1 MLADYGTKMDMVDE
15 AIYYFRAN
23 VLFSSFEFKGPAD
36 KVHVYLTVFVQQCLV
51 RACADPSKTRSEI
64 ESALTLLAG
73 ANPPI
78 PGEAGFLL
86 PGAYFSAVPVTEQE
100 RLRQY
105 LKQLRQ
111 ATVTRFTPH
120 IFNADGKVSK
130 WWSQFSKR
138 KFMGIA
144 TA

>member
-1 MLADYGTKMDMVDE
+1 MDMVDE
-15 AIYYFRAN
+15 AIYFFRAN

-36 KVHVYLTVFVQQCLV
+36 RAHVYLTVFVQQCLV
-51 RACADPSKTRSEI
+51 KACADPTKTRAEI
-64 ESALTLLAG
+64 ESILAILG
-73 ANPPI
+73 AANPPV

-86 PGAYFSAVPVTEQE
+86 PGAYFAAPPATERE

-111 ATVTRFTPH
+111 TTIARFTPI
-120 IFNADGKVSK
+120 IFAADGKVSK
-130 WWSQFSKR
+130 WWRQFSKK
-138 KFMGIA
+138 KFMGIS